1 MYRTSMKIS
10 LWIAALASAGM
21 VFAQGTSKPA
31 GPAAGM
37 GSLLPMMLIMFAVVY
52 FLMIRPEQ
60 KKQKER
66 QSMLGAM
73 KKGDRVLT
81 SSGILGTVGNVKDT
95 TVMVKIAENTI
106 VEFSKSAIT
115 QIVNKD
121 GTDKQAETSVEDKK
135 SA

>member
-1 MYRTSMKIS
+1 MYRSVGK
-10 LWIAALASAGM
+10 IAASVTVLASTGM
-21 VFAQGTSKPA
+21 VFAQEASK
-31 GPAAGM
+31 GQSSGGGL

-60 KKQKER
+60 KKQKLR
-66 QSMLGAM
+66 QAMLGAM

-81 SSGILGTVGNVKDT
+81 SAGILGTVGNVKDT

-106 VEFSKSAIT
+106 VEFTKSGVT

-121 GTDKQAETSVEDKK
+121 GTEKQADTPAESKK
-135 SA
+135 